1 MMRNIVFDFGGVL
14 MKHDRAGCLSDLRQL
29 LSDEDITYVLGFGS
43 DNDDTLR
50 ARFETGACDTRYFLE
65 RTLALCKS
73 GTTEQQVID
82 AWNRIHAGIPDEA
95 WAAIRQLRTKGYRT
109 YLMSNTDDI
118 HWQHTLSLYRQQ
130 IDTLFDGVFLS
141 YELGLSKPA
150 EAFFRHVAHA
160 IGDGQTI
167 FVDDMAAN
175 RIAAQQYVA
184 WQTCASIEELF
195 TSYSELF

>member
-1 MMRNIVFDFGGVL
+1 

-29 LSDEDITYVLGFGS
+29 LSDEDTTHVLGFGS

-95 WAAIRQLRTKGYRT
+95 WETIRRVRSQGFRT

-118 HWQHTLSLYRQQ
+118 HWQHTMSLYRRH
-130 IDTLFDGVFLS
+130 IETLFDSVFLS
-141 YELGLSKPA
+141 FELGLKKPA
-150 EAFFRHVAHA
+150 EAFFLHVANA

-167 FVDDMAAN
+167 FVDDTEAN
-175 RIAAQQYVA
+175 RIAARQAVS
-184 WQTCASIEELF
+184 WQTFSSIKELN
-195 TSYSELF
+195 EVLNERC